1 LDPIKI
7 LLMFIAL
14 LLALAVIDIVG
25 LWLIER
31 WLQH

>member
-1 LDPIKI
+1 LDRIKT

-31 WLQH
+31 WLQQ